1 MLNLCHL
8 EYLEYRTQ
16 KLYEALY
23 VRDKEITQYRNFH
36 DYFKMKFQDNFHEV
50 DWVLFLSFK
59 YIARRWINQSRYLGR
74 YKQEI

>member
-50 DWVLFLSFK
+50 D
-59 YIARRWINQSRYLGR
+59 
-74 YKQEI
+74 